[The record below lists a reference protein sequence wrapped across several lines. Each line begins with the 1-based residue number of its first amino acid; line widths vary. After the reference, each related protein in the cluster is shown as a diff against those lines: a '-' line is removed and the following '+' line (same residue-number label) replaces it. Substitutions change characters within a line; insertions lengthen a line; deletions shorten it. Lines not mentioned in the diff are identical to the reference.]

1 MRAKILR
8 LVRLREIRRDSSR
21 RSFSQARDELQARER
36 TLAAL
41 AEERRRLE
49 RDTLGLM
56 QTLAR
61 DGSIMTSADLA
72 SLQRGIAA
80 GRIAIGRIEG
90 RIEQAR
96 SARETAAAAMREAAK
111 ALRLAEQSLDQIGIL
126 DARLAEEEQR
136 EFEQQEEAESE
147 RIPRAVK
154 PGSLT

>member
-1 MRAKILR
+1 MREKILR

-21 RSFSQARDELQARER
+21 RSFSQARDALQARER

-41 AEERRRLE
+41 VEERRRLE
-49 RDTLGLM
+49 RETLGLM

-80 GRIAIGRIEG
+80 GRIAIGQIEG
-90 RIEQAR
+90 RLEGAR
-96 SARETAAAAMREAAK
+96 AARETAAAALREAAK
-111 ALRLAEQSLDQIGIL
+111 ALRVAEQSLDQIGIL
-126 DARLAEEEQR
+126 DARLAEEDLR
-136 EFEQQEEAESE
+136 LFEQNEEAEAE
-147 RIPRAVK
+147 RIPRAMK